1 MIFIASLMSL
11 ILFNADVSAKISYLS
26 GTVTIQRSGTTY
38 SGALGTQLAVGDV
51 VATPAQSACEIQFE
65 NYSLVRLAQNS
76 SLKIERKEKTA
87 KGVFHRI
94 FASLGQVVTKV
105 TKLGKNDQYEV
116 RTDVAQ
122 AYIRGTTFQTTI
134 EQNGESQF
142 QVYEG
147 KLRVKSLL
155 AGAKEVVVKQ
165 NFKGVFGK
173 TKAAPIVAELSDL
186 EVKGFNRELKE
197 FLDRGAV
204 LDKLRERA
212 SKEIDEGK
220 ELIND
225 KAKELKKS
233 CIFW

>member
-1 MIFIASLMSL
+1 MTIIATIMSL
-11 ILFNADVSAKISYLS
+11 VLFNADVSAKISYLS
-26 GTVTIQRSGTTY
+26 GTVTIQRAGTTY
-38 SGALGTQLAVGDV
+38 SGVLGTALAVNDV
-51 VATPAQSACEIQFE
+51 VSTGDKSACEIQFE

-76 SLKIERKEKTA
+76 SLRIERKEKTS

-134 EQNGESQF
+134 EQSGESQF
-142 QVYEG
+142 KVYEG

-155 AGAKEVVVKQ
+155 AGAKEVVLKQ
-165 NFKGVFGK
+165 NYKSVFGK
-173 TKAAPIVAELSDL
+173 GKSAPLVAALSEL
-186 EVKGFNRELKE
+186 EVKGFKKELKE

-204 LDKLRERA
+204 LDNLRKRA
-212 SKEIDEGK
+212 GKEIDEGK

-225 KAKELKKS
+225 KTKELKKS

>member
-1 MIFIASLMSL
+1 MTIIATLMSL
-11 ILFNADVSAKISYLS
+11 VLYGADVSAKISYLS
-26 GTVTIQRSGTTY
+26 GTVTVQRGGTVY
-38 SGALGTQLAVGDV
+38 SGSLNTQLAVNDV
-51 VATPAQSACEIQFE
+51 VSTGDKSACEIQFE
-65 NYSLVRLAQNS
+65 SYSLVRLASNS
-76 SLKIERKEKTA
+76 SLRIERKEKTS

-122 AYIRGTTFQTTI
+122 AYIRGTTFETTI
-134 EQNGESQF
+134 DQAGDSQF
-142 QVYEG
+142 KVYEG

-155 AGAKEVVVKQ
+155 AGAKEVVLKQ
-165 NFKGVFGK
+165 NYKSIFGK
-173 TKAAPIVAELSDL
+173 GKTAPLVAELSEL
-186 EVKGFNRELKE
+186 EIKGFKKELKE

-204 LDKLRERA
+204 LDNLRKRA
-212 SKEIDEGK
+212 GKEFDEGK